1 MNQCEDRHEIKY
13 KITYKPA
20 KGQNYCPE
28 WLVCEQCYDKRHFGS
43 DDLIQSI
50 VRLDSEIT
58 A

>member
-1 MNQCEDRHEIKY
+1 MNRCENRHEPKY

-28 WLVCEQCYDKRHFGS
+28 WLVCEQCYDQRHFGS
-43 DDLIQSI
+43 DDIVQSMETL
-50 VRLDSEIT
+50 VSKIT